1 MTNFQAKSIPKS
13 LRWLTPERAVLVLP
27 IAAGLFLSLALAS
40 FVITPLSLRLRVKRQ
55 EVDELHRLQREL
67 PLLEVQLLSAHRE
80 LSDGLEQQDQL
91 LKIVA
96 GLSELDTLLAEINDL
111 AEMKGVTI
119 TRAVP
124 GEIQAYQ
131 PAPQPVDGQESLPP
145 PAAGGE
151 GAEPSDPLLR
161 KGLERRSAQLGV
173 SGSFSELVD
182 FKRELERLE
191 VFVEISNLA
200 LKQVRTEEDNNPQ
213 DSARELDMGLTLTVY
228 GRQPTR

>member
-1 MTNFQAKSIPKS
+1 M
-13 LRWLTPERAVLVLP
+13 
-27 IAAGLFLSLALAS
+27 
-40 FVITPLSLRLRVKRQ
+40 
-55 EVDELHRLQREL
+55 
-67 PLLEVQLLSAHRE
+67 
-80 LSDGLEQQDQL
+80 
-91 LKIVA
+91 A

-119 TRAVP
+119 TRAVL
-124 GEIQAYQ
+124 EQAYQ